1 MLLFD
6 NLQSSGVKSEWLKSC
21 LSKVRV
27 VLDFLRHKTG
37 IDIKDESKQGT
48 KFTLKK
54 TIDIGNTAIEI

>member
-6 NLQSSGVKSEWLKSC
+6 NLQSSGVKSELLKSC

-27 VLDFLRHKTG
+27 VLDVLRHKTG
-37 IDIKDESKQGT
+37 IDIKDQPKQRT